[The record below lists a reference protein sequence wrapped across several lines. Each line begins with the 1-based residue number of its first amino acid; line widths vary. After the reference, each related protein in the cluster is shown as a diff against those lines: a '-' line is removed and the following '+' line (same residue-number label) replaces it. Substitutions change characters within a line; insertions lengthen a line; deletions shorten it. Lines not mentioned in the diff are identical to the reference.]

1 MKEARGVSAITLI
14 KTARSQM
21 LSAREHEAKGDLR
34 TALGNYIKAA
44 LLTKLT
50 MDSQEYAQENRGKA
64 GGVIRK
70 ELNDFLEV
78 RPRLTVLDHSGPR
91 MLICH
96 VRPTDA
102 TLVPELLQWKRN

>member
-14 KTARSQM
+14 KTARSQI
-21 LSAREHEAKGDLR
+21 LSAREHEVKGDLR

-44 LLTKLT
+44 TLTKMA
-50 MDSQEYAQENRGKA
+50 MDSPEYSQENRVKA

-78 RPRLTVLDHSGPR
+78 CSLSLLTHFTPAPSR
-91 MLICH
+91 AH
-96 VRPTDA
+96 VISQRRKVA
-102 TLVPELLQWKRN
+102 T